1 MKRDALGAVH
11 RVVLE
16 RAEEPQREFVLRSM
30 DGWLLLRP
38 VARLLARREQRAMT
52 VCRGGAQGRL
62 EPAPVLLDEERA
74 ALGRIPGVRAKELFT
89 RPFFAGAPLHRAERL
104 PLDFFDLLESAVR
117 SLHAAG
123 VCHNDLHKEQNVVV
137 DRAGRPRLIDFQL
150 ASVHPG
156 RRGKRYESRCRD
168 DLRHVQK
175 LRRRYTMNGRGPA
188 EAAVAEASRMR
199 RRGLALLWRRTGK
212 PAYLFL
218 TRGLLRTKDGEDRR
232 PFEGP
237 WPQWDGPVGA
247 EPPKGA
253 GALDHPHAE
262 ACDAGPSAAGPGIT
276 GASALSSRSGR
287 GSS

>member
-11 RVVLE
+11 RVALE
-16 RAEEPQREFVLRSM
+16 RAGEPPREFVLRSM
-30 DGWLLLRP
+30 DGWVVLRP
-38 VARLLARREQRAMT
+38 FARLLARREQRAMAA
-52 VCRGGAQGRL
+52 CGRGGQRCFG
-62 EPAPVLLDEERA
+62 PAPSLREEERA
-74 ALGRIPGVRAKELFT
+74 ALGQVRGVRARELFT
-89 RPFFAGAPLHRAERL
+89 RPFIAGAPLHSAERL

-117 SLHAAG
+117 GLHAAG

-150 ASVHPG
+150 ASVHSN
-156 RRGKRYESRCRD
+156 RRGKRFESRCRD

-188 EAAVAEASRMR
+188 EAGVAEASRMR

-218 TRGLLRTKDGEDRR
+218 TRGLLGTKDGEDRR

-247 EPPKGA
+247 ESVGSSGEPAPGGLEA
-253 GALDHPHAE
+253 GGLE
-262 ACDAGPSAAGPGIT
+262 AGGSGPGAVN
-276 GASALSSRSGR
+276 GRSGR